1 MSPASK
7 DIVTVLL
14 TRRIISQTQLAE
26 ARQIQCETGA
36 ALEEIVV
43 HLGYVTARQVA
54 LARAESLGV
63 EFLDLAEVTVPPS
76 VLALVPESV
85 ARENL
90 AFPVAL
96 TEDKLTVALADPTDF
111 ETLEKLRFILN
122 RKVRAVLALREQ
134 IIAAINRYYG
144 QSDTESVDS
153 MLLEFTDTAI
163 EFTETEA
170 PPAFPETSID
180 LEAAPPGP
188 SVPLTQEMP
197 QAPAPG
203 PVVERHATVRYY
215 HRMTHGRMFPLLVIL
230 SQKAIAE
237 AVKRGVSQGQSR
249 VFEVEEGSVVEVEPM
264 IPGCSCYPPIE
275 QVPVG
280 AGPVSAKFWVLPHA
294 LGRLQH
300 ARVVVRQ
307 KGTTLAEVPLEMR
320 VVRQTLTLLMGGL
333 SLLLPFL
340 LMVLKYYRLDFES
353 QAQDGFGLYA
363 GLAQWLIQSLTP
375 EVLTG
380 VLLALTVAAY
390 FWLRPRKRD
399 VFWDVNLLEAK
410 EAPGS
415 PLSSGTDPRYEDLAP
430 ATCAQSTD
438 QPDGRACCDSQAA
451 LLRSADQHYEA
462 GDYAAAL
469 QFYERGLGLTTAG
482 AVHYL
487 RASLA
492 AYQKG
497 DLKWA
502 LAILNQAE
510 QALPP
515 SERKGAVYYNMGCF
529 AARLGRYQE
538 AVRHLNR
545 AVDAGY
551 VNPEKYRTDPDLE
564 PLRWHPGFKSLL
576 VSLGQ

>member
-7 DIVTVLL
+7 DIVAVLL
-14 TRRIISQTQLAE
+14 SRRIISQTQLAE
-26 ARQIQCETGA
+26 ARQLQCETGA

-43 HLGYVTARQVA
+43 RLGYVTARQVA
-54 LARAESLGV
+54 VARAESLGV

-96 TEDKLTVALADPTDF
+96 TEDTLTVALADPTDF

-170 PPAFPETSID
+170 PPEPIVR
-180 LEAAPPGP
+180 P
-188 SVPLTQEMP
+188 TQERP
-197 QAPAPG
+197 ELPAPG

-215 HRMTHGRMFPLLVIL
+215 HRMTPDRMFPLLVVL

-249 VFEVEEGSVVEVEPM
+249 IFEVEEGSVVEVEPM

-275 QVPVG
+275 QVPVA

-294 LGRLQH
+294 LGQLQH

-399 VFWDVNLLEAK
+399 VFWDVNLLEPK
-410 EAPGS
+410 DAPGS
-415 PLSSGTDPRYEDLAP
+415 SHSSGTDPRYEDLAP
-430 ATCAQSTD
+430 ATCAQS
-438 QPDGRACCDSQAA
+438 
-451 LLRSADQHYEA
+451 L
-462 GDYAAAL
+462 
-469 QFYERGLGLTTAG
+469 
-482 AVHYL
+482 
-487 RASLA
+487 
-492 AYQKG
+492 
-497 DLKWA
+497 
-502 LAILNQAE
+502 
-510 QALPP
+510 
-515 SERKGAVYYNMGCF
+515 
-529 AARLGRYQE
+529 
-538 AVRHLNR
+538 
-545 AVDAGY
+545 
-551 VNPEKYRTDPDLE
+551 
-564 PLRWHPGFKSLL
+564 
-576 VSLGQ
+576 